1 MRVSDRGVLYEL
13 CKAYVRTVNTRQ
25 DLVILDPK
33 ADLEQHYD
41 KLTNHIARIEEEI
54 QKIVNDGDV
63 E

>member
-1 MRVSDRGVLYEL
+1 MRVSDRSVLYEL
-13 CKAYVRTVNTRQ
+13 CKAYVRAVNTRQ

-41 KLTNHIARIEEEI
+41 KLTNHIAKIEEEI
-54 QKIVNDGDV
+54 QKIVNEGDV

>member
-1 MRVSDRGVLYEL
+1 MRVGDRGVLYEL
-13 CKAYVRTVNTRQ
+13 CKAYVRAIHTRQ
-25 DLVILDPK
+25 DLIILDPK

-41 KLTNHIARIEEEI
+41 KLTNHIARIEDEI